1 MADRENPATDITSYD
16 NLESLALHLMEK
28 WLVPGVTVGIL
39 KDGERSL
46 HAFGTANIDTELPM
60 REDMLLQIGS
70 ISKVFT
76 ATLVMRLVQ
85 EGKLDLDTPI
95 KEYLPDLELKDE
107 DALNTITV
115 RHTLS
120 HTSGLFGDVFDDHGA
135 GDDAL
140 TRAVAAYKD
149 VRQLTAPGELWAY
162 CNSGFNL
169 TGAVIE
175 KLLDTTFEAAMK
187 EYVFDPLGL
196 DHSVFFA
203 TEAITYPNSV
213 GHTQV
218 KPGADELEVARPY
231 QLPRCVNPAGGII
244 GNVNDLLS
252 FAEFHING
260 GKVGD
265 EQVLDSALVAAM
277 QETQTTAANFSDEW
291 GIGWDLNT
299 IDGELVIGHGGSTNG
314 FQARLSIVPGQKF
327 AVAVLTNGN
336 QGWAVNNPIAQW
348 AIHHY
353 CGVYRPAPTP
363 IERPSEELEQFAGK
377 YTHPNGTTTVSVD
390 NGELKMVSVSR
401 DRRSGEEKE
410 LPPVWAAPIS
420 DDEFVATTGASHG
433 MRIDFIRNT
442 DGSLRFMRTGG
453 RLLDRE

>member
-1 MADRENPATDITSYD
+1 MTDRSNPATDITSYD
-16 NLESLALHLMEK
+16 TLESLAPVLMEK

-39 KDGERSL
+39 KDGERTL
-46 HAFGTANIDTELPM
+46 HAFGTANLDTGQPM

-76 ATLVMRLVQ
+76 ATLVMRLVD
-85 EGKLDLDTPI
+85 EGKLDLDTPVR
-95 KEYLPDLELKDE
+95 EYLPELELKDA
-107 DALNTITV
+107 DALNTITL

-140 TRAVAAYKD
+140 TKAVEEYKD

-175 KLLDTTFEAAMK
+175 KLLDTTFEEAMK
-187 EYVFDPLGL
+187 EYVFEPLGL
-196 DHSVFFA
+196 DHSFFFA
-203 TEAITYPNSV
+203 SEAITYPNSV

-218 KPGADELEVARPY
+218 EPGEDELEIARPY

-252 FAEFHING
+252 FAESHING
-260 GKVGD
+260 GKAGD
-265 EQVLDSALVAAM
+265 EQLLDPKLVAAM
-277 QETQTTAANFSDEW
+277 QEVQTTAANFSDEW
-291 GIGWDLNT
+291 GIGWDVNT

-314 FQARLSIVPGQKF
+314 FQARMSIVPGQKF

-336 QGWAVNNPIAQW
+336 QGWAVNNPLAQW
-348 AIHHY
+348 AIHHH
-353 CGVYRPAPTP
+353 CGVYRPSPAP
-363 IERPSEELEQFAGK
+363 IEPDAEALARVAGK
-377 YTHPNGTTTVSVD
+377 YTHPNGNVTVSVD
-390 NGELKMVSVSR
+390 NGEIRIDSVSR
-401 DRRSGEEKE
+401 DRRTGDDKKM
-410 LPPVWAAPIS
+410 PPAWAAPIS
-420 DDEFVATTGASHG
+420 EYEFVSTTGAGHG
-433 MRIDFIRNT
+433 MRIDFIRND
-442 DGSLRFMRTGG
+442 DGSVRFMRTGG